1 MGVCSPIRHEIAA
14 GRCGFD
20 AWIVQ
25 RLPALDGVPVWDS
38 MAFEN
43 ETVFLGME
51 DRR

>member
-1 MGVCSPIRHEIAA
+1 MRLPQADAA
-14 GRCGFD
+14 LTRGS
-20 AWIVQ
+20 WIVQ